1 MGLDPVTLAA
11 LASVAVGA
19 GGGVASNVQANKE
32 KRAAKNAATEANKPV
47 DPGALAAP
55 TRRQDTGANVVLGAD
70 ARDTRASGKRT
81 SGGTS
86 ATTGDIF
93 GNLGK
98 AGLSL

>member
-1 MGLDPVTLAA
+1 MA
-11 LASVAVGA
+11 LATSTLIALGGLAVGA
-19 GGGVASNVQANKE
+19 AGGVATNVQANKAS
-32 KRAAKNAATEANKPV
+32 RAAKNAAEEANKPV

-55 TRRQDTGANVVLGAD
+55 TSRQDTGANVVLGAD

-81 SGGTS
+81 RGTS
-86 ATTGDIF
+86 TTTGDIF

>member
-1 MGLDPVTLAA
+1 MGLETATLIA
-11 LASVAVGA
+11 LGSLAVGA
-19 GGGVASNVQANKE
+19 GGATATSVQANKA
-32 KRAAKNAATEANKPV
+32 KRAAKNELTDANKPV

-55 TRRQDTGANVVLGAD
+55 SRREDTGANIVLGAD
-70 ARDTRASGKRT
+70 ARDTRTSGK
-81 SGGTS
+81 SAGGAST